1 MRRSV
6 VLAISTFLS
15 QPLTALSQVLP
26 VTRVPPESVGL
37 SSQGLAQVSALLDEF
52 VEERKVAGVV
62 AAVAR
67 RGQVAY
73 LYATG
78 FQDIEARSRMAERSI
93 FRIYSMTKPVTAV
106 AAMMLWE
113 EGRFQLDDPVSRYLP
128 DFARVRVGGQGGR
141 AGRPPEREI
150 TVRDLLLHTSG
161 LSHRTS
167 QLYTQARV
175 RQRNIPLAQFIEN
188 IVRVPLMEDP
198 GTLFRYS
205 EATTVVGALIEVWAR
220 QPLDQFMTQRIFRPL
235 GMSDTGFW
243 ARPEQRGRLTTVYE
257 SGPSQLSALEIEDVP
272 FTVRPALLEGAVGL
286 VSTVPDY
293 VRFSQM
299 LLNGGQLGG
308 VRILRPE
315 TVEMI
320 TANGLSDALL
330 GSRPGTMGWGL
341 LNVNVVMEP
350 ASPDYPS
357 SQGEFGW
364 DGTAGTIFWVDP
376 VQEMVVVLMTQSSP
390 ANPDSLRQRVKTL
403 VYHSLVP

>member
-1 MRRSV
+1 
-6 VLAISTFLS
+6 
-15 QPLTALSQVLP
+15 
-26 VTRVPPESVGL
+26 
-37 SSQGLAQVSALLDEF
+37 VSALLEQSI
-52 VEERKVAGVV
+52 EEGKIAGAVV
-62 AAVAR
+62 AVGR
-67 RGQVAY
+67 RGQIAY
-73 LYATG
+73 LRAAGLQDLATG
-78 FQDIEARSRMAERSI
+78 SPMTERSI

-128 DFARVRVGGQGGR
+128 EFSRVRVVEQQGR
-141 AGRPPEREI
+141 PGRPPAREI

-167 QLYTQARV
+167 PLYSQARV
-175 RQRNIPLAQFIEN
+175 RLRDRPMSEFIQNITAA
-188 IVRVPLMEDP
+188 PLMEDP

-205 EATTVVGALIEVWAR
+205 EATTVLGALIEVWSR
-220 QPLDQFMTQRIFRPL
+220 RPLDQFLLERIFRPL

-243 ARPEQRGRLTTVYE
+243 VTPDKRARLTTVYSPAE
-257 SGPSQLSALEIEDVP
+257 EGGGLRPFEIEDVP

-293 VRFSQM
+293 VRFAQM
-299 LLNGGQLGG
+299 LLNRGHLGG

-320 TANGLSDALL
+320 TANGLTEELL
-330 GSRPGTMGWGL
+330 ERRPGTMGWGMAS
-341 LNVNVVMEP
+341 VNVVMEP
-350 ASPDYPS
+350 AALEYPAS
-357 SQGEFGW
+357 LGEYGW

-376 VQEMVVVLMTQSSP
+376 VQEMVVVAMWQTSP

-403 VYHSLVP
+403 VYRSLLPAPTP